1 MFRRS
6 IQLVFLLAPFLAG
19 CIFEPPEEC
28 DNVRIVFHYCPEGTV
43 CQTSE
48 HIEQVHLLV
57 FGQDNRLVQQK
68 VVSLDA
74 CGTCGT
80 GLNLAPGRY
89 GLVAVGNAFEN
100 TVLDAPGTLEG
111 LRLAHPAYLAGN
123 PITTNDSLYL
133 GRKDIVVPP
142 FEILQDTVNF
152 SSIHLAFKILVRGL
166 HLLTTKASEPPVSIV
181 LEGLFPL
188 YTLQQKASGPPQSYY
203 PAGTYYDSSGIF
215 ISRFNIFRGNDL
227 DGIFLGLHDNEG
239 NTLERVNMGQLMRQ
253 AGIDPD
259 TVGDVTLPLEIVI
272 TGMDITIQVSNW
284 ETEELEALLH

>member
-28 DNVRIVFHYCPEGTV
+28 DNVRIIFHYCPEGTV

-100 TVLDAPGTLEG
+100 TVLDAPGPWRASAWHIPHTLRKPHNNKRQPVPG
-111 LRLAHPAYLAGN
+111 K
-123 PITTNDSLYL
+123 
-133 GRKDIVVPP
+133 KDIVVPP

>member
-1 MFRRS
+1 
-6 IQLVFLLAPFLAG
+6 
-19 CIFEPPEEC
+19 
-28 DNVRIVFHYCPEGTV
+28 
-43 CQTSE
+43 
-48 HIEQVHLLV
+48 
-57 FGQDNRLVQQK
+57 
-68 VVSLDA
+68 
-74 CGTCGT
+74 
-80 GLNLAPGRY
+80 
-89 GLVAVGNAFEN
+89 
-100 TVLDAPGTLEG
+100 
-111 LRLAHPAYLAGN
+111 
-123 PITTNDSLYL
+123 
-133 GRKDIVVPP
+133 
-142 FEILQDTVNF
+142 
-152 SSIHLAFKILVRGL
+152 
-166 HLLTTKASEPPVSIV
+166 
-181 LEGLFPL
+181 L